1 MEEETK
7 KKSKKPIIIL
17 VILGILLLVGG
28 GVLTYLTSPKYI
40 TTSVIKEMSKNVT
53 NLINQED
60 KTGLEE
66 NFKTTGTIKF
76 DLQSDYFQSLSTMDP
91 TYASIANLLKNLTNT
106 ENNITIVQDKKN
118 KNLFVNYDSK
128 LSGQPLINTKYL
140 VNNAT
145 EYYYIDG
152 ITNSYINNGNNNY
165 FESLN
170 SSTTTIDNTK
180 YMIEKIQ
187 ESLSNNI
194 KEEYLSE
201 SYQDQ
206 YKVITMTLTEDN
218 FVELANN
225 ILKDLKNDTKA
236 NQIMTSLNKD
246 FSKKTITKKDVSGMK
261 TIKFNIYVNKLLPRV
276 MKYELKTDD
285 KNSIIYSKENNQNV
299 VEIHEGESLT
309 KLEITT
315 QDEKTEVKI
324 TDDKNNDLGSISIS
338 KTDTNYDV
346 IAKIIT
352 EDMNIDIGYNYQMTN
367 LKKSTSYDSTA
378 TISLNIAAKQ
388 TTILDGT
395 VTMKMHSTNDTT
407 ITEDV
412 SNSALASTL
421 TSNQQELMNQK
432 ITTVLTQLMS

>member
-40 TTSVIKEMSKNVT
+40 TTSVIKEMSENVT

-395 VTMKMHSTNDTT
+395 VTSF
-407 ITEDV
+407 
-412 SNSALASTL
+412 
-421 TSNQQELMNQK
+421 
-432 ITTVLTQLMS
+432 

>member
-76 DLQSDYFQSLSTMDP
+76 DLQSDYFQSLSTMDS

>member
-432 ITTVLTQLMS
+432 ITMVLTQLMS

>member
-76 DLQSDYFQSLSTMDP
+76 DLQSDYFQSLSTMDS

-206 YKVITMTLTEDN
+206 YKIITMTLTEDN

-276 MKYELKTDD
+276 MKYEIKTDD

-432 ITTVLTQLMS
+432 ITMVLTQLMS

>member
-206 YKVITMTLTEDN
+206 YKIITMTLTEDN

-432 ITTVLTQLMS
+432 ITMVLTQLMS

>member
-152 ITNSYINNGNNNY
+152 ITKSYINNGNNNY

-299 VEIHEGESLT
+299 VEIHEGESLI

>member
-180 YMIEKIQ
+180 YMIEKVQ

-432 ITTVLTQLMS
+432 ITMVLTQLMS

>member
-40 TTSVIKEMSKNVT
+40 TTSVIKEMSENVT

-432 ITTVLTQLMS
+432 ITMVLTQLMS

>member
-40 TTSVIKEMSKNVT
+40 TTSVIKEMSENVT

-206 YKVITMTLTEDN
+206 YKIITMTLTEDN

-276 MKYELKTDD
+276 MKYEIKTDD

>member
-76 DLQSDYFQSLSTMDP
+76 DLQSDYFQSLSTMDS

-206 YKVITMTLTEDN
+206 YKIITMTLTEDN

>member
-40 TTSVIKEMSKNVT
+40 TTSVIKEMSENVT

>member
-40 TTSVIKEMSKNVT
+40 TTSVIKEMSENVT

-106 ENNITIVQDKKN
+106 ENKITIVQDKKN

>member
-76 DLQSDYFQSLSTMDP
+76 DLQSDYFQSLSTMDS

-180 YMIEKIQ
+180 YMIEKVQ

-432 ITTVLTQLMS
+432 ITMVLTQLMS

>member
-40 TTSVIKEMSKNVT
+40 TTSVIKEMSENVT

-76 DLQSDYFQSLSTMDP
+76 DLQSDYFQSLSTMDS

-315 QDEKTEVKI
+315 QDEKIEVKI

-432 ITTVLTQLMS
+432 ITMVLTQLMS